1 MEIQKTSNIMKFI
14 LHLYY
19 IMWCFSKAVNAIQ
32 KSVHGSTKII
42 HDGCINNPKGSTYV
56 SNLELIQNTI
66 RIKIIFYLYYRMYY
80 IYVIVVQ
87 P

>member
-1 MEIQKTSNIMKFI
+1 MEIPKTSSIMKFI
-14 LHLYY
+14 LPFYY
-19 IMWCFSKAVNAIQ
+19 ILWWVSKVVNAIQ

-42 HDGCINNPKGSTYV
+42 HDAFINNQKGSTYV

-66 RIKIIFYLYYRMYY
+66 HIKIIFYLYYRTYY

>member
-1 MEIQKTSNIMKFI
+1 MEIQKPSSIMKFI

-19 IMWCFSKAVNAIQ
+19 ILWCFSKTVNVIQ
-32 KSVHGSTKII
+32 KSVHESTKII

-56 SNLELIQNTI
+56 RNLQLFQNTI
-66 RIKIIFYLYYRMYY
+66 HIKIIFYLYYRMYY
-80 IYVIVVQ
+80 IYVSVVQ